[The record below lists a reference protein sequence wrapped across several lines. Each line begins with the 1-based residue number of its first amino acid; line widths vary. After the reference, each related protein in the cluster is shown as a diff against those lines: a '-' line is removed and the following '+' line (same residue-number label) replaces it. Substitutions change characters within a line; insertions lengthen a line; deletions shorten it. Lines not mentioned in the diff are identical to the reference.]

1 MIKFLLKKVMKWIII
16 VLAIGMAIGFFE
28 FL

>member
-1 MIKFLLKKVMKWIII
+1 MIKFLLKKVIKWIII
-16 VLAIGMAIGFFE
+16 VLAIVMAIGFFE